1 MRKEDTMAVTNVQN
15 QSLELGEEQSIW
27 FKLTP
32 LLKGENPMKVVMH
45 MCDKY
50 GGVIPI
56 NLKGQKLWFMSDV
69 EHFRRVLV
77 TNADNYIKYFD
88 GIRPIFGKSM
98 ITVDGALWQNIRMPQ
113 QPAFHPKTFEEYFPF
128 LVEAINTKCD
138 RFSELAKSGE
148 TVEMVEETWTLAADM
163 VCRALF
169 DRKMPF
175 NPHFIFKAVKTYT
188 DVSSHK
194 SIRLGRQSG
203 ELTEVS
209 GLDTAKAV
217 ETWMSVP
224 EMVLGGDNLT
234 TRDQTLMSLILD
246 AEQDESFPEFD
257 RQQVIDEMKQ
267 YLWAGTET
275 TALTLAWAFYIASQN
290 EDVRTKILEEAEAVY
305 GDREPTYEDIQK
317 LTYTKNVAQ
326 ETLRMF
332 PPIWALIRVAEND
345 DVIEGHEIKAGDK
358 MVMCTYAAHH
368 NAKYWSDPE
377 KFDPGRF
384 SPDRMKHRAKYSYLP
399 FGAGK
404 RSCIGG
410 QFSFV
415 EICLALPTLLRRFK
429 PEYVGDPIQ
438 LNATVTLTPKGGL
451 PFKITER

>member
-1 MRKEDTMAVTNVQN
+1 MAVAEMQENK
-15 QSLELGEEQSIW
+15 SHELGEEQSIW

-32 LLKGENPMKVVMH
+32 LLKGKNPMQVVMQ
-45 MCDKY
+45 MCEKY

-77 TNADNYIKYFD
+77 TNGDNYTKYFD
-88 GIRPIFGKSM
+88 GIRPIFGKAM
-98 ITVDGALWQNIRMPQ
+98 ITVDGALWQNIRTPQ
-113 QPAFHPKTFEEYFPF
+113 QPAFHPKQFEEYFPF
-128 LVEAINTKCD
+128 LQEAIKTKCD

-148 TVEMVEETWTLAADM
+148 TIEMVEETWTLAADM

-175 NPHFIFKAVKTYT
+175 NPHFVFKAVKTYT

-203 ELTEVS
+203 ELKDVSEV
-209 GLDTAKAV
+209 DPAKAV
-217 ETWMSVP
+217 ETWLSVP
-224 EMVLGGDNLT
+224 PMVLGEDNLT
-234 TRDQTLMSLILD
+234 MREQTLMSLILE
-246 AEQDESFPEFD
+246 AEADETFPEFD
-257 RQQVIDEMKQ
+257 RQQVIDELKQ

-275 TALTLAWAFYIASQN
+275 TALTMAWAFYIASQN
-290 EDVRTKILEEAEAVY
+290 KEVRENILKEAEEVY

-332 PPIWALIRVAEND
+332 PPIWALIRVAEKD

-368 NAKYWSDPE
+368 SKKYWTDPE

-384 SPDRMKHRAKYSYLP
+384 SPDRMKRRAKYSYLP

-415 EICLALPTLLRRFK
+415 EICLALPTLLKRFE
-429 PEYVGDPIQ
+429 PEYIGDPIQ

-451 PFKITER
+451 PFRITERKQA

>member
-1 MRKEDTMAVTNVQN
+1 MSVADVQTQ
-15 QSLELGEEQSIW
+15 QSHDLGEEQSIW

-32 LLKGENPMKVVMH
+32 LLKGSNPMQVVMH
-45 MCDKY
+45 MCEKY

-56 NLKGQKLWFMSDV
+56 NLKDQKLWFMSDV

-77 TNADNYIKYFD
+77 TNTDNYTKYFD
-88 GIRPIFGKSM
+88 GIKPIFGDSM
-98 ITVDGALWQNIRMPQ
+98 ITVDGKLWQNIRVPQ
-113 QPAFHPKTFEEYFPF
+113 QPAFHPKAFKEYFPF

-148 TVEMVEETWTLAADM
+148 TIEMVEETWTLAADM

-175 NPHFIFKAVKTYT
+175 NPHFVFKAVKTYT

-203 ELTEVS
+203 ELKDVSEV
-209 GLDTAKAV
+209 DPAKAV
-217 ETWMSVP
+217 DTWLSVP
-224 EMVLGGDNLT
+224 GMVLGEDPLT
-234 TRDQTLMSLILD
+234 NREKTLMALLTK
-246 AEQDESFPEFD
+246 AKEDENIPEFD
-257 RQQVIDEMKQ
+257 EKQVIDELKQ

-275 TALTLAWAFYIASQN
+275 TALTLAWTFYIASQH
-290 EDVRTKILEEAEAVY
+290 EEVREKILAEAEEVY
-305 GDREPTYEDIQK
+305 GDRDPTFEDVQK

-332 PPIWALIRVAEND
+332 PPIWALIRVAKED

-368 NAKYWSDPE
+368 STKYWNNPE
-377 KFDPGRF
+377 KFDPDRF
-384 SPDRMKHRAKYSYLP
+384 SPERMKRRAKFSYLP

-404 RSCIGG
+404 RSCIGS
-410 QFSFV
+410 QFSFL
-415 EICLALPTLLRRFK
+415 EIAIALPILLKRFK
-429 PEYVGDPIQ
+429 PEYIGDPIQ